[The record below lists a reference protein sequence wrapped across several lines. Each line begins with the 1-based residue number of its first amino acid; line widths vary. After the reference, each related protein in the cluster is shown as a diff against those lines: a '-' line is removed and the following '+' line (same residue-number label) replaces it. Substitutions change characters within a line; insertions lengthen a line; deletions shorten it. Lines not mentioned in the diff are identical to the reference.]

1 VRRSKATH
9 TALWPS
15 EGGSLSTKKP
25 SSARYDCGG
34 QDSLLMGSVP
44 AGAAAADSPTRQSA
58 LRGCDAAYTPTWSSA
73 ERIVAHLVTPPAH
86 FWASPTSVHL
96 RFTSVALTS
105 RPSPLGP
112 SPPAWGWPDFRE
124 SCFEIC
130 GGWAKA
136 QNFPKVASLG
146 GEWRCRSESGP
157 LRYAGEVK
165 KSLESDLSREWRKNR
180 SNTALSLPP
189 AQETNKQIRF

>member
-1 VRRSKATH
+1 
-9 TALWPS
+9 
-15 EGGSLSTKKP
+15 
-25 SSARYDCGG
+25 
-34 QDSLLMGSVP
+34 MGSVP

-112 SPPAWGWPDFRE
+112 SPPAHFAPLQLRV
-124 SCFEIC
+124 C
-130 GGWAKA
+130 GATPLAGAA
-136 QNFPKVASLG
+136 RRARG
-146 GEWRCRSESGP
+146 GRGHGGG
-157 LRYAGEVK
+157 AGRQK
-165 KSLESDLSREWRKNR
+165 
-180 SNTALSLPP
+180 
-189 AQETNKQIRF
+189 